1 MEPFRPACADLIVRN
16 LMSHRRMVPD
26 RHFEPMDGD
35 GSVHLTAD
43 GREVVFCAYDTAMER
58 KCRPGGG
65 DEAVSMRQAIEEQVC
80 RYLDAVENGTPC
92 EFYRLP

>member
-1 MEPFRPACADLIVRN
+1 MEPFRPACADLIVLN

-35 GSVHLTAD
+35 GGVHLTAD

-58 KCRPGGG
+58 KCRPGQSGVG
-65 DEAVSMRQAIEEQVC
+65 FPPGRSGKLSWRTERIRTRPRSVKR
-80 RYLDAVENGTPC
+80 
-92 EFYRLP
+92 